1 MILMHYVKSLLSFRN
16 NFALF
21 RKEKILFFN
30 PLTNEEFLFPYTSL
44 THALFLMSYNN
55 FYNILLGL
63 LNYDIV
69 HPLQLQTYDEETYEL
84 LAVDSHTTN

>member
-1 MILMHYVKSLLSFRN
+1 
-16 NFALF
+16 
-21 RKEKILFFN
+21 
-30 PLTNEEFLFPYTSL
+30 
-44 THALFLMSYNN
+44 
-55 FYNILLGL
+55 LGL